1 VLISPNRLI
10 RTIILKVKD
19 PMNSDPFRESLS
31 RIPSSQGKTL
41 IELSEAAPVL
51 VVFLRHGGC
60 PFCRQV
66 LDQLKSLSAQL
77 AERHLQLAIVH
88 MMDEKEASS
97 LLARYQLRNVYSFS
111 DPDRTLYELFQVRRG
126 SLAETVGP
134 AVWWS
139 GFKSTVLAG
148 YLPGIPGK
156 DVQQLGAALILDQGK
171 VVASYFSKNS
181 ADLPDWNQLLSCEL
195 PRE

>member
-1 VLISPNRLI
+1 MHSA
-10 RTIILKVKD
+10 
-19 PMNSDPFRESLS
+19 PFREALS
-31 RIPSSQGKTL
+31 RFSSSQGKTL
-41 IELSEAAPVL
+41 TELSDSSPVL

-77 AERHLQLAIVH
+77 AERHLQLAVVH
-88 MMDEKEASS
+88 MMNEKEAAG
-97 LLARYQLRNVYSFS
+97 LLARYELQNVHSFS
-111 DPDRTLYELFQVRRG
+111 DPDRKLYELFQVKRG

-139 GFKSTVLAG
+139 GFKTTILSG

-156 DVQQLGAALILDQGK
+156 DVQQLGAALILDRGE
-171 VVASYFSKNS
+171 VVASYFSQNS
-181 ADLPDWNQLLSCEL
+181 ADLPDWDQLLACEL

>member
-1 VLISPNRLI
+1 MES
-10 RTIILKVKD
+10 T
-19 PMNSDPFRESLS
+19 PFRESLS
-31 RIPSSQGKTL
+31 RFPSAQGKTL
-41 IELSEAAPVL
+41 IELSDDTPVL

-66 LDQLKSLSAQL
+66 LDQLKALSAQL

-88 MMDEKEASS
+88 MMDEKEATKLLSHYS
-97 LLARYQLRNVYSFS
+97 LQNVFSFS
-111 DPDRTLYELFQVRRG
+111 DPERKLYELFQVKRG
-126 SLAETVGP
+126 NLSETVGP

-139 GFKSTVLAG
+139 GFKTTILSG

-171 VVASYFSKNS
+171 VVTSYFSQNS
-181 ADLPDWNQLLSCEL
+181 ADLPDWDQLLACEL

>member
-1 VLISPNRLI
+1 
-10 RTIILKVKD
+10 
-19 PMNSDPFRESLS
+19 MNSDPFREALS
-31 RIPSSQGKTL
+31 RYPSSQGQTL
-41 IELSEAAPVL
+41 TELSDVTPVL

-88 MMDEKEASS
+88 MMDDKEAIKLLSHYS
-97 LLARYQLRNVYSFS
+97 LQNVSSFS
-111 DPDRTLYELFQVRRG
+111 DPERKLYELFQVKRG

-139 GFKSTVLAG
+139 GFKTTVLSG

-156 DVQQLGAALILDQGK
+156 DVQQLGAAVILDQGN
-171 VVASYFSKNS
+171 VVASYFSQNS
-181 ADLPDWNQLLSCEL
+181 ADLPDWDQLLSCEL

>member
-1 VLISPNRLI
+1 
-10 RTIILKVKD
+10 
-19 PMNSDPFRESLS
+19 MNSDPFREALS
-31 RIPSSQGKTL
+31 RFPSSQGKTL
-41 IELSEAAPVL
+41 TELSDTAPVL
-51 VVFLRHGGC
+51 IVFLRHGGC

-77 AERHLQLAIVH
+77 EERNLQLAIVH
-88 MMDEKEASS
+88 MMDETEAAR
-97 LLARYQLRNVYSFS
+97 LLARYQLQNVHSFS
-111 DPDRTLYELFQVRRG
+111 DPDRKLYELFQVKRG

-139 GFKSTVLAG
+139 GFKTTVLSG

-156 DVQQLGAALILDQGK
+156 DVQQLGAALILDRGK
-171 VVASYFSKNS
+171 VVASYFSQNS
-181 ADLPDWNQLLSCEL
+181 ADLPDWDQLLACEL